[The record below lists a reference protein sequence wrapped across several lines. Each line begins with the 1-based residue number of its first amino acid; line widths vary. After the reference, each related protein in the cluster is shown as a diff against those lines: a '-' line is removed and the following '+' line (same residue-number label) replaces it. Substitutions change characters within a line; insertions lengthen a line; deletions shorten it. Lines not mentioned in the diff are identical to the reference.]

1 MFNSNKLFS
10 VGELKIFPFSIPH
23 DAAEPCGFNIYYSN
37 NKISIATDLGH
48 IDSNIISKLQNSSFI
63 LLEYNYDPD
72 IMTDSDW
79 DELWDVVNESE
90 YYSWTIEEFKG
101 TDEEWEEYGGQIY

>member
-1 MFNSNKLFS
+1 MKRFLIHVDTEW
-10 VGELKIFPFSIPH
+10 VGTEETYRAEAESKEDLYKI
-23 DAAEPCGFNIYYSN
+23 AEQLALENFQECGFEET
-37 NKISIATDLGH
+37 IAEEH
-48 IDSNIISKLQNSSFI
+48 
-63 LLEYNYDPD
+63 NYDPD

>member
-1 MFNSNKLFS
+1 MKRFLIYVDTKW
-10 VGELKIFPFSIPH
+10 VGTDETYRAEAESEEDLYELARQLAYENFQQ
-23 DAAEPCGFNIYYSN
+23 CGSEE
-37 NKISIATDLGH
+37 SIAE
-48 IDSNIISKLQNSSFI
+48 
-63 LLEYNYDPD
+63 EYNYDPD

-101 TDEEWEEYGGQIY
+101 TDEEWEEYGGKIYK